1 MTIGL
6 TEDARDL
13 RDSVRGWAAR
23 HLGPDVVRAAV
34 NAKADE
40 KPAHWLDLSAQ
51 GLLGLYVPEEL
62 GGAGAGLLELAV
74 VVEELGRALVPGPYL
89 PTVLAGA
96 RQGTPRCCRAL
107 PRARSSRPSGCS
119 RAACGWTATVL

>member
-23 HLGPDVVRAAV
+23 HVGPDVVRAAV

-40 KPAHWLDLSAQ
+40 KPPYWLDLGAQ

-62 GGAGAGLLELAV
+62 GGGP
-74 VVEELGRALVPGPYL
+74 VPVCSNWPSSW
-89 PTVLAGA
+89 
-96 RQGTPRCCRAL
+96 
-107 PRARSSRPSGCS
+107 RSW
-119 RAACGWTATVL
+119 AAP